1 MTIRPESP
9 IPGPSN
15 RIVPEPGTTI
25 VIPMPNPIEGASNLD
40 FVLHPGLEERNK
52 ELTRKG
58 HAVLD
63 QEHVTNPMCRNLN
76 DDPFEDGHDEIFM
89 NSAEMS
95 AEISRDIPIDSDLRS
110 LRDLL
115 VRCLLRAEIM
125 NIQLNNAL
133 GLKTRPPTNAGKRH
147 TWINMLSR
155 YDYIARSMNIR
166 DAEIRG
172 LNFIPGSDGNNN
184 NNQEMNQEPVPDPTH
199 ADPTHAVLEPKT
211 PCTRNHCSCSG
222 PNYCQWEQETEMT
235 VPRNAEI
242 PAEIQDEASGFQDVG
257 PPTSSVIDSDDNS
270 SYIPWSKGPD
280 PRNRNGD
287 SSDDDYKPDFMTENT
302 QEAHATME
310 VQEISRVFN
319 NFIHTPV
326 MNGSLTV
333 NTTFDIQEP
342 SIMEEPEAEA
352 EADPIQETPARPRQY
367 RRSMSKFRKY
377 RSKPE

>member
-1 MTIRPESP
+1 
-9 IPGPSN
+9 
-15 RIVPEPGTTI
+15 
-25 VIPMPNPIEGASNLD
+25 
-40 FVLHPGLEERNK
+40 
-52 ELTRKG
+52 
-58 HAVLD
+58 
-63 QEHVTNPMCRNLN
+63 
-76 DDPFEDGHDEIFM
+76 
-89 NSAEMS
+89 
-95 AEISRDIPIDSDLRS
+95 
-110 LRDLL
+110 
-115 VRCLLRAEIM
+115 
-125 NIQLNNAL
+125 
-133 GLKTRPPTNAGKRH
+133 
-147 TWINMLSR
+147 
-155 YDYIARSMNIR
+155 
-166 DAEIRG
+166 
-172 LNFIPGSDGNNN
+172 
-184 NNQEMNQEPVPDPTH
+184 
-199 ADPTHAVLEPKT
+199 
-211 PCTRNHCSCSG
+211 
-222 PNYCQWEQETEMT
+222 MT

-302 QEAHATME
+302 QEAHATMQATME
-310 VQEISRVFN
+310 VQAIGQVFN

-367 RRSMSKFRKY
+367 RRSMSKFRKF